1 MIKSLQRI
9 LRLCLAAVALSLW
22 LPAGTAFA
30 ALNDACDAGTG
41 PATGII
47 TNTSP
52 ATCTA
57 TPIAQGAACS
67 GNFYSNG
74 AVCVA
79 NEASCSASGIPG
91 TYSNG
96 TCNAA
101 PSPVGGMSCGGNDYY
116 NGSTCVANGT
126 QSGSCVAPNA
136 WTSGTC
142 VAPPPDSTPPSVSPG
157 LSSAAGSLS
166 GSQGVVP
173 GYTSGAGGQQPI
185 CVNTSPFVGYGLGI
199 VAGSSLCYGTAADLS
214 GTDILAYHTNSS
226 NSWDGLNVQ
235 DLYARG
241 DITAVGT
248 LSVYGGAQIYS
259 PNGNTGVIVVDGR
272 VLSASSD
279 GTNSSSV
286 SVIPGSVT
294 TASSGGGFTT
304 SLTVAPGSATTSSA
318 NGSNVTSFAVAP
330 TGTLTASTNGTRSAS
345 FAVDSAGTTTSSNN
359 GSDITSVVVKSTGSK
374 TASTNGSRSA
384 SFEVD
389 ATGTTSKS
397 VNGSLSTTVAVDAS
411 GTTTASTNGTRS
423 ASLVVDSTG
432 TNTSST
438 NGSNVTSVAV
448 TSTGSETD
456 VTDGSLQMALDVA
469 ATGLNARATDGAS
482 QSTTF
487 DVARTGTNTQAT
499 DGTTQATVKVD
510 ASSVTTTA
518 QVGTG
523 PSPTNHATVTLGTNQ
538 IVNQVAAP
546 GAFTQ
551 TTASTT
557 SYDIKAVGA
566 APTYTSQITV
576 NDQRISLTTGNDVLA
591 TNGTSGITS
600 GANSG
605 GYSVYQSA
613 QSIAPNTT
621 ISDILNGRVY
631 QNKINGNLLV
641 DGNVYINGLLEYVS
655 SNAATTTVTSSG
667 TSILGSSLTTSG
679 GSAIV
684 MKGTDALHA
693 SVDANGKI
701 TMETGVSAQSSTA
714 MTLTNGIGNV
724 HGLIVNETQATLSGG
739 VNSSSMTLND
749 NGATFSDSAT
759 GRPVQ
764 VHGVDDGTADFDA
777 VNVRQFAASIAAVS
791 AATSIPMPDASKN
804 TLVGVGVGHH
814 MGKTAVAVG
823 INHRM
828 TAMSM
833 IKATIASGISRG
845 GRPVI
850 GVGMGWGW

>member
-30 ALNDACDAGTG
+30 ALNDACVAPG
-41 PATGII
+41 PIPGII

-52 ATCTA
+52 ETCTP

-67 GNFYSNG
+67 GNFYSDG
-74 AVCVA
+74 AMCVA
-79 NEASCSASGIPG
+79 NEASCSASGLPG
-91 TYSNG
+91 TYTSG
-96 TCNAA
+96 ACNAA
-101 PSPVGGMSCGGNDYY
+101 SSPAAGMSCGGNDYY
-116 NGSTCVANGT
+116 NGSSCVTNGT
-126 QSGSCVAPNA
+126 QSGSCSAPNA

-142 VAPPPDSTPPSVSPG
+142 VAPPPNSTPPLVSPG
-157 LSSAAGSLS
+157 LSSAAGSLA
-166 GSQGVVP
+166 GIQGVVP

-199 VAGSSLCYGTAADLS
+199 VFGSTLCYGTAADLS
-214 GTDILAYHTNSS
+214 GTDIYAYHSNSS
-226 NSWDGLNVQ
+226 QSWDALNVQ

-241 DITAVGT
+241 DTTAVGT

-259 PNGNTGVIVVDGR
+259 PNGNTGLVVVDGL

-286 SVIPGSVT
+286 EVRPGSVT
-294 TASSGGGFTT
+294 TVSSGGGFST
-304 SLTVAPGSATTSSA
+304 SLTVAPGSATTASA

-330 TGTLTASTNGTRSAS
+330 TGTVTASTNGTRSAS
-345 FAVDSAGTTTSSNN
+345 FAVDSGGTTTSSNN
-359 GSDITSVVVKSTGSK
+359 GSDSTSVVVKSTGSK

-397 VNGSLSTTVAVDAS
+397 VNGSLNTTVAVDAA
-411 GTTTASTNGTRS
+411 GTTTE
-423 ASLVVDSTG
+423 
-432 TNTSST
+432 ST

-448 TSTGSETD
+448 TSTGSETA

-482 QSTTF
+482 QTTTF
-487 DVARTGTNTQAT
+487 DLTKTGTNTQAT
-499 DGTTQATVKVD
+499 DGSTQATVKVD

-557 SYDIKAVGA
+557 SYDITAVGA

-613 QSIAPNTT
+613 QAIAPNTT

-693 SVDANGKI
+693 TVDANGKI